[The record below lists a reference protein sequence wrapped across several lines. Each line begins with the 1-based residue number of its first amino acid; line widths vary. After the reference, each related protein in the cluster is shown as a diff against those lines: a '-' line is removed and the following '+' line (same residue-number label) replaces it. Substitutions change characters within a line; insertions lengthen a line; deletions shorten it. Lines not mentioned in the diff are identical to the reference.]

1 MGNPERLAMMKNCS
15 IENKNLP
22 IRIESVD
29 ALKLAISLTFNRSD
43 KHIKSVLI
51 FNNENPNTLF
61 NSLTHSDVERN
72 IVDFLSEKDAKIS
85 IITNEKERVKSSTIY
100 HKENKSKI
108 EILSINQKMIST
120 LEEGKPHKIKS
131 LLLGDNETLIVGDF
145 TSPDF
150 TESLYV
156 NFFDVNSSELLNNY
170 FNGLKDFILNGGE
183 FKK

>member
-1 MGNPERLAMMKNCS
+1 
-15 IENKNLP
+15 
-22 IRIESVD
+22 
-29 ALKLAISLTFNRSD
+29 
-43 KHIKSVLI
+43 
-51 FNNENPNTLF
+51 
-61 NSLTHSDVERN
+61 
-72 IVDFLSEKDAKIS
+72 
-85 IITNEKERVKSSTIY
+85 
-100 HKENKSKI
+100 
-108 EILSINQKMIST
+108 MIST

>member
-100 HKENKSKI
+100 H
-108 EILSINQKMIST
+108 L
-120 LEEGKPHKIKS
+120 P
-131 LLLGDNETLIVGDF
+131 
-145 TSPDF
+145 
-150 TESLYV
+150 
-156 NFFDVNSSELLNNY
+156 
-170 FNGLKDFILNGGE
+170 
-183 FKK
+183 